1 MKNMTLGNIADACGG
16 IYHGTEAAKE
26 KIAIKIDLNNLLPIF
41 LYPFHKYNKHD
52 KCLNFID

>member
-26 KIAIKIDLNNLLPIF
+26 KTIAEITTDSRKAGKDSLFVAIKGERVDAHI
-41 LYPFHKYNKHD
+41 
-52 KCLNFID
+52 